1 MDHKRRALAVSTA
14 ILATSLLGVAT
25 TVEAKAAPPGA
36 IQSATGFRVSVDAYG
51 RPTLSGHEV
60 GDLIS
65 AKAKQI
71 GQEFAGNNCDCTNSG
86 TTCVPPE
93 ADKAPRTLEG

>member
-1 MDHKRRALAVSTA
+1 MDHKHRALAVSSA
-14 ILATSLLGVAT
+14 ILATSLLGMVT
-25 TVEAKAAPPGA
+25 TAEAKATPPSA
-36 IQSATGFRVSVDAYG
+36 IQSATGFKISVDAYG
-51 RPTLSGHEV
+51 RPSLSGHEV

-65 AKAKQI
+65 AKAKQV
-71 GQEFAGNNCDCTNSG
+71 GQEFAGNNCDCTNTG